1 LWSNWFHLSDD
12 LFKINDSNFKQ
23 IMTRE
28 RQKEGEIQRERKTER
43 ETDRKRER
51 AERKTERFHKV

>member
-1 LWSNWFHLSDD
+1 MLLLWSNWFHLSDD

-28 RQKEGEIQRERKTER
+28 TER
-43 ETDRKRER
+43 GGD
-51 AERKTERFHKV
+51 TEGKKNVEKD